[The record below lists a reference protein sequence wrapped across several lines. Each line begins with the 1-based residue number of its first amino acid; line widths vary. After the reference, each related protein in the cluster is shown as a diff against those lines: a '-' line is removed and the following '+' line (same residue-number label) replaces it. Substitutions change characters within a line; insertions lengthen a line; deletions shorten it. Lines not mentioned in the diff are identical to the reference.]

1 MNSEEIVRLEA
12 QRDGYL
18 KKFKELSR
26 KVETQRKRVDR
37 ESAKLAEL
45 QRLQGHVL
53 GPLQIYQA
61 QLEKEEDCENRYH

>member
-18 KKFKELSR
+18 KKFRELSR
-26 KVETQRKRVDR
+26 KVETQRKRTKR
-37 ESAKLAEL
+37 ELDKLAEL
-45 QRLQGHVL
+45 ERLKGHVL

-61 QLEKEEDCENRYH
+61 QLEEEEGDV